1 MKFFSGKG
9 LLFFTFFLSVK
20 RKEWWKMENKLL
32 AALIGRFRNQDMNAF
47 TVIYDEFKGLI
58 YHYSGKLCDDDAVQ
72 ELTLFLIELLYS
84 IELSR
89 FAKKEGDGLKRYI
102 AIALKNKYIAI
113 SKANTKCNAVYQN
126 PELYDNG
133 YCDIT
138 SGITVKEALQHLS
151 PKQRLIIVYKY
162 IYCFPDCE
170 IAKMLDI
177 SRQAVN
183 RLKNRGLTMLKE
195 FYSE

>member
-1 MKFFSGKG
+1 
-9 LLFFTFFLSVK
+9 
-20 RKEWWKMENKLL
+20 MENKLL
-32 AALIGRFRNQDMNAF
+32 AALIEKFRNQDMNAF
-47 TVIYDEFKGLI
+47 TIIYDDFKRLI
-58 YHYSGKLCDDDAVQ
+58 YYYSGKLCDDDAVQ

-84 IELSR
+84 VELSR
-89 FAKKEGDGLKRYI
+89 FSKKEGDGLKRYI

-113 SKANTKCNAVYQN
+113 SKANTKCNAIYQN
-126 PELYDNG
+126 PEFYDND

-138 SGITVKEALQHLS
+138 SGITVKEALQCLS

-162 IYCFPDCE
+162 IYCLPDSE